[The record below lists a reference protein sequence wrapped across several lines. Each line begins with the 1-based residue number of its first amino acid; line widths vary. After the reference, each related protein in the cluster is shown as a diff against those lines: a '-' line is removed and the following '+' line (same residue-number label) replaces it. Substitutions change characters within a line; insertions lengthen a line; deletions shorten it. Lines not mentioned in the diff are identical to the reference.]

1 MSKEHFERV
10 LNKLTEHGVLQRGK
24 TADLVD
30 KSLNALELSVTG
42 TLPIARGSTRT
53 SDARFVIAVVLE
65 LPDAKPDSAREGDE
79 ASIKTMGQLA
89 ELSEYIRLKK
99 QDERRGA

>member
-1 MSKEHFERV
+1 MTDAKRRAREGLADMVDEALATMRQSI
-10 LNKLTEHGVLQRGK
+10 TGK
-24 TADLVD
+24 MMQV
-30 KSLNALELSVTG
+30 
-42 TLPIARGSTRT
+42 RGSTRT
-53 SDARFVIAVVLE
+53 NDARFVIAAVLE
-65 LPDAKPDSAREGDE
+65 LPDAKPDSAREGGE